1 MKKYI
6 SLSIIIAFIHIV
18 YCESTSS
25 KISEEY
31 LYRGY
36 THQKLNHPDSARYF
50 YQRII
55 DADEN
60 MYTTADAYLHLSE
73 IEEACGNYKEALRLL
88 HINQNWQDSIHKTTQ
103 AEMMQ
108 QINAL
113 HVKHNTEKESMKKS
127 IYLYRSELTA
137 IGILLLVVVYILYK
151 RKRKRKQPETK
162 EILLRKSDIYARFH
176 SINHESNS
184 SITEKEWAE
193 LQKAIDDTYEN
204 FTGTLYALCKKL
216 SPMELHICYLMKI
229 SISVTNMAYI
239 VGRSKSAVS
248 TTRNKLYEKLQ
259 GRKEHR
265 KCWTSSLQNY
275 KPGNIV
281 ISLKINAY
289 KSIYFHLIKEYIITI

>member
-18 YCESTSS
+18 YCESMSS

-60 MYTTADAYLHLSE
+60 IYTTADAYLHLSE

-176 SINHESNS
+176 SINHE
-184 SITEKEWAE
+184 
-193 LQKAIDDTYEN
+193 
-204 FTGTLYALCKKL
+204 
-216 SPMELHICYLMKI
+216 
-229 SISVTNMAYI
+229 
-239 VGRSKSAVS
+239 
-248 TTRNKLYEKLQ
+248 
-259 GRKEHR
+259 
-265 KCWTSSLQNY
+265 
-275 KPGNIV
+275 
-281 ISLKINAY
+281 
-289 KSIYFHLIKEYIITI
+289 

>member
-88 HINQNWQDSIHKTTQ
+88 HTPI
-103 AEMMQ
+103 
-108 QINAL
+108 
-113 HVKHNTEKESMKKS
+113 
-127 IYLYRSELTA
+127 TA
-137 IGILLLVVVYILYK
+137 ATIPKAGRPSAI
-151 RKRKRKQPETK
+151 
-162 EILLRKSDIYARFH
+162 FWM
-176 SINHESNS
+176 
-184 SITEKEWAE
+184 EWA
-193 LQKAIDDTYEN
+193 
-204 FTGTLYALCKKL
+204 GTIA
-216 SPMELHICYLMKI
+216 S
-229 SISVTNMAYI
+229 
-239 VGRSKSAVS
+239 
-248 TTRNKLYEKLQ
+248 
-259 GRKEHR
+259 
-265 KCWTSSLQNY
+265 
-275 KPGNIV
+275 
-281 ISLKINAY
+281 
-289 KSIYFHLIKEYIITI
+289 

>member
-60 MYTTADAYLHLSE
+60 IYTTADAYLHLSE

-127 IYLYRSELTA
+127 IYLYPVSYTHLT
-137 IGILLLVVVYILYK
+137 L
-151 RKRKRKQPETK
+151 PT
-162 EILLRKSDIYARFH
+162 
-176 SINHESNS
+176 NS
-184 SITEKEWAE
+184 R
-193 LQKAIDDTYEN
+193 
-204 FTGTLYALCKKL
+204 
-216 SPMELHICYLMKI
+216 
-229 SISVTNMAYI
+229 V
-239 VGRSKSAVS
+239 
-248 TTRNKLYEKLQ
+248 
-259 GRKEHR
+259 
-265 KCWTSSLQNY
+265 
-275 KPGNIV
+275 
-281 ISLKINAY
+281 
-289 KSIYFHLIKEYIITI
+289 

>member
-55 DADEN
+55 DTDEN

-184 SITEKEWAE
+184 SITEEEWAE

-259 GRKEHR
+259 GQKGTPEMLDQFIA
-265 KCWTSSLQNY
+265 KL
-275 KPGNIV
+275 
-281 ISLKINAY
+281 
-289 KSIYFHLIKEYIITI
+289 

>member
-60 MYTTADAYLHLSE
+60 IYTTADAFLHLSE

-259 GRKEHR
+259 GQKGTPEMLDQFIA
-265 KCWTSSLQNY
+265 KL
-275 KPGNIV
+275 
-281 ISLKINAY
+281 
-289 KSIYFHLIKEYIITI
+289 